1 MTVAIKQAVPAI
13 RAFNRQFSQLMGLL
27 EPRYMGGELSLIE
40 ARVTY
45 EIRERQP
52 VLARDIAQALGL
64 DPGYL
69 SRTVAKLEKQG
80 WIERGRGQD
89 ARERPLSLTSD
100 GEDRYQALDAVT
112 LAETEKLLAQLD
124 EDGAVRL
131 VNALGEAGDLL
142 FRDIQSDWSLR
153 ELRPG
158 DLGQVCSRQAIIYRE
173 HWGWGDKLE
182 ALMMEICAAYLRD
195 FKPGKEQGWIAE
207 RNGRMLGSVFVANED
222 HETARLRMLYVEPE
236 ARGLGVGSA
245 LVRQCT
251 QFAREAGYKRMV
263 LWTHAVLD
271 SARKIYA
278 AEGYKVTSTEVQSE
292 FGKEEISE
300 HWLLEL

>member
-1 MTVAIKQAVPAI
+1 
-13 RAFNRQFSQLMGLL
+13 
-27 EPRYMGGELSLIE
+27 MGGELSLVE

-52 VLARDIAQALGL
+52 VLARDVAQVLGL

-80 WIERGRGQD
+80 WIERGRGKD

-100 GEDRYQALDAVT
+100 GEDSYQALDSVT
-112 LAETEKLLAQLD
+112 LAETEKLLAHLD
-124 EDGAVRL
+124 KDGAVRL
-131 VNALGEAGDLL
+131 LNALDEAGDLL
-142 FRDIQSDWSLR
+142 FREIQSDWSLR

-158 DLGQVCSRQAIIYRE
+158 DLGHLCSRQAILYRE
-173 HWGWGDKLE
+173 HWGWGDGLE

-251 QFAREAGYKRMV
+251 QFARDAGYKRMV

-278 AEGYKVTSTEVQSE
+278 AEGYTVTSTEVQSE

>member
-1 MTVAIKQAVPAI
+1 
-13 RAFNRQFSQLMGLL
+13 
-27 EPRYMGGELSLIE
+27 MGGELSLVE

-45 EIRERQP
+45 EIREREP
-52 VLARDIAQALGL
+52 VLARDVAQVLGL

-80 WIERGRGQD
+80 WIERGRGKD

-100 GEDRYQALDAVT
+100 GEDSYQALDAVT
-112 LAETEKLLAQLD
+112 LAETEKLLAHLD
-124 EDGAVRL
+124 KDGAVRL
-131 VNALGEAGDLL
+131 LNALDEAGDLL
-142 FRDIQSDWSLR
+142 FREIQSDWSLR

-158 DLGQVCSRQAIIYRE
+158 DLGHLCSRQAILYRE
-173 HWGWGDKLE
+173 HWGWGDGLE

-251 QFAREAGYKRMV
+251 QFARDAGYKRMV

-278 AEGYKVTSTEVQSE
+278 AEGYTVTSTEVQSE

>member
-1 MTVAIKQAVPAI
+1 MTAAIQEAVPAI

-27 EPRYMGGELSLIE
+27 EPRYMGSDWSLVE
-40 ARVTY
+40 ARVVY
-45 EIRERQP
+45 EIRANQP
-52 VLARDIAQALGL
+52 VLARDVAQVLGL

-69 SRTVAKLEKQG
+69 SRTVVKLERRG
-80 WIERGRGQD
+80 WIERGRGED
-89 ARERPLSLTSD
+89 ARERPLSLTQD
-100 GEDRYQALDAVT
+100 GERRFQELDAIT
-112 LAETEKLLAQLD
+112 LAKTKELLAPLGD
-124 EDGAVRL
+124 DGARCVTNSL
-131 VNALGEAGDLL
+131 DQAGDLL
-142 FRDIQSDWSLR
+142 FRDTLSDWSLR
-153 ELRPG
+153 ELKPG
-158 DLGQVCSRQAIIYRE
+158 DLGHLCARQAILYRE
-173 HWGWGDKLE
+173 HWGWGEGLE
-182 ALMMEICAAYLRD
+182 ALMMEICADYLRN

-251 QFAREAGYKRMV
+251 QFARDAGYTRMV

-278 AEGYKVTSTEVQSE
+278 AEGYEVTSTEVQSE

>member
-1 MTVAIKQAVPAI
+1 MTVAIQQAVPAI

-27 EPRYMGGELSLIE
+27 EPRYMGGELSLVE

-52 VLARDIAQALGL
+52 VLARDVAQVLGL

-80 WIERGRGQD
+80 WIERGRGKD

-100 GEDRYQALDAVT
+100 GEDSYQSLDAVT
-112 LAETEKLLAQLD
+112 LAETEKLLAHLD
-124 EDGAVRL
+124 KDGAVRL
-131 VNALGEAGDLL
+131 LNALDEAGDLL
-142 FRDIQSDWSLR
+142 FREIRSDWSLR

-158 DLGQVCSRQAIIYRE
+158 DLGHLCSRQAILYRE
-173 HWGWGDKLE
+173 HWGWGDGLE

-251 QFAREAGYKRMV
+251 QFARDAGYKRMV
-263 LWTHAVLD
+263 LWTHAALD

-278 AEGYKVTSTEVQSE
+278 AEGYTVTSTEVQSE

>member
-1 MTVAIKQAVPAI
+1 
-13 RAFNRQFSQLMGLL
+13 
-27 EPRYMGGELSLIE
+27 MGGELSLVE

-52 VLARDIAQALGL
+52 VLARDIAQVLGL

-80 WIERGRGQD
+80 WIERGRGED

-112 LAETEKLLAQLD
+112 LAETEKVLAQLD
-124 EDGAVRL
+124 ENGAVRL
-131 VNALGEAGDLL
+131 VHALGEAGDLL
-142 FRDIQSDWSLR
+142 FRDAQSQWSLR
-153 ELRPG
+153 ELQPG
-158 DLGQVCSRQAIIYRE
+158 DLGHICARQAIIYRE

-207 RNGRMLGSVFVANED
+207 RNGRMLGSVFVASED
-222 HETARLRMLYVEPE
+222 PETARLRMLYVEPE

-251 QFAREAGYKRMV
+251 QFAREAGYTQMV
-263 LWTHAVLD
+263 LWTHAVLE

-278 AEGYKVTSTEVQSE
+278 AEGYRITSTEVQTE
-292 FGKEEISE
+292 FGREEVSE

>member
-1 MTVAIKQAVPAI
+1 MTVAIQQAVPAI

-27 EPRYMGGELSLIE
+27 EPRYMGGELSLVE

-45 EIRERQP
+45 EIREREP
-52 VLARDIAQALGL
+52 VLARDVAQVLGL

-80 WIERGRGQD
+80 WIERGRGKD

-100 GEDRYQALDAVT
+100 GEDSYQALDAVT
-112 LAETEKLLAQLD
+112 LAETEKLLAHLD
-124 EDGAVRL
+124 KDGAVRL
-131 VNALGEAGDLL
+131 LNALDEAGDLL
-142 FRDIQSDWSLR
+142 FREIQSDWSLR

-158 DLGQVCSRQAIIYRE
+158 DLGHLCSRQAILYRE
-173 HWGWGDKLE
+173 HWGWGDGLE

-251 QFAREAGYKRMV
+251 QFARDAGYKRMV

-278 AEGYKVTSTEVQSE
+278 AEGYTVTSTEVQSE

>member
-13 RAFNRQFSQLMGLL
+13 RAFSRQFSQLMGLL
-27 EPRYMGGELSLIE
+27 EPRYMGGELSLVE

-52 VLARDIAQALGL
+52 VLARDVAQVLGL

-80 WIERGRGQD
+80 WIERGRGKD

-100 GEDRYQALDAVT
+100 GEDSYQALDSVT
-112 LAETEKLLAQLD
+112 LAETEKLLAHLD
-124 EDGAVRL
+124 KDGAVRL
-131 VNALGEAGDLL
+131 LNALDEAGDLL
-142 FRDIQSDWSLR
+142 FREIQSDWSLR

-158 DLGQVCSRQAIIYRE
+158 DLGHLCSRQAILYRE
-173 HWGWGDKLE
+173 HWGWGDGLE

-251 QFAREAGYKRMV
+251 QFARDAGYKRMV

-278 AEGYKVTSTEVQSE
+278 AEGYTVTSTEVQSE

>member
-1 MTVAIKQAVPAI
+1 MTVAIQEAVPAI

-40 ARVTY
+40 ARVAY

-52 VLARDIAQALGL
+52 VLARDIAQDLNL

-69 SRTVAKLEKQG
+69 SRTVAKLEKKG
-80 WIERGRGQD
+80 WIERGRGED
-89 ARERPLSLTSD
+89 ARERPLSLTLN
-100 GEDRYQALDAVT
+100 GEQNYQDLDAVT
-112 LAETEKLLAQLD
+112 LAETEKLLAPLE
-124 EDGAVRL
+124 EDGAIRL
-131 VNALGEAGDLL
+131 TNALSEASELL
-142 FRDIQSDWSLR
+142 FGNNQFEWFLR
-153 ELRPG
+153 EFRPG
-158 DLGQVCSRQAIIYRE
+158 DLGHVCARQAILYRE
-173 HWGWGDKLE
+173 DWGWGDKLE
-182 ALMMEICAAYLRD
+182 ALMMEICAAYLRH
-195 FKPGKEQGWIAE
+195 FKPGKEQCWIAE
-207 RNGRMLGSVFVANED
+207 RGGRMLGSVFVASED

-251 QFAREAGYKRMV
+251 EFAREAGYKRIV
-263 LWTHAVLD
+263 LWTHQVLG

-278 AEGYKVTSTEVQSE
+278 AEGFKVTSTEVQNE